1 MNQSPIIQARCEHT
15 HAEAGGV
22 KVFALRAKGADTGF
36 LDALQPGG
44 HVAIRY
50 PDFSGTPQQ
59 RLYSI
64 TRKKESDLFEIAVK
78 RSGHH
83 GVSDYLHSTVK
94 EGSIIPLQYAA
105 STVTVASIS
114 NFKRVTMLAGGIGIT
129 LPMALIRELASL
141 SRSGKHI
148 PAVALLLCFPRVA
161 DVPFL
166 QELLELDLTTEWFT
180 FRVFVTRED
189 IQASTHFQPGRPSDQ
204 SLEAL
209 QQPDAVVICGSRT
222 FAHEFR
228 QRIGHRFPGARLFA
242 ESFTPPTSPSE
253 SPETP
258 PASARLLLAGTGCAI
273 EADTGKNILEN
284 LESNHISIRSQCRSG
299 ICGVCRLR
307 VISGNCRFEPDF
319 CLSDTDRANGYALAC
334 CTFPKSGDL
343 TIALHAT
350 R

>member
-1 MNQSPIIQARCEHT
+1 MNQIIQARCEYT
-15 HAEAGGV
+15 HAEAGGI
-22 KVFALRAKGADTGF
+22 KVFALRANSADTAF

-64 TRKKESDLFEIAVK
+64 TRKKEPDLFEIAVK
-78 RSGHH
+78 RTGRQ
-83 GVSDYLHSTVK
+83 GVSDYLHSTMK

-105 STVTVASIS
+105 STITVASIR
-114 NFKRVTMLAGGIGIT
+114 NFNRVTMLAGGIGIT

-141 SRSGKHI
+141 SRSGKHV
-148 PAVALLLCFPRVA
+148 PAVTLLMCFPRIA

-166 QELLELDLTTEWFT
+166 HELLELDLTTEWLT

-189 IQASTHFQPGRPSDQ
+189 VQASTYFQPGRPSDQ

-209 QQPDAVVICGSRT
+209 QPDAVVICGSHT
-222 FAHEFR
+222 FAHQFR
-228 QRIGHRFPGARLFA
+228 QRVANRFPDARIFA
-242 ESFTPPTSPSE
+242 ESFTPASPCESTDEVPPT
-253 SPETP
+253 
-258 PASARLLLAGTGCAI
+258 SARLLFAETGCAI
-273 EADTGKNILEN
+273 EADTSKNILEN
-284 LESNHISIRSQCRSG
+284 LETNHISIRSQCRSG
-299 ICGVCRLR
+299 ICGACRLR
-307 VISGNCRFEPDF
+307 IISGSCRFEPDF
-319 CLSDTDRANGYALAC
+319 CLSEGDRADGYALAC
-334 CTFPKSGDL
+334 CTFPKFGDV

>member
-1 MNQSPIIQARCEHT
+1 MNRIIQARCEHS
-15 HAEAGGV
+15 HADAGGI
-22 KVFALRAKGADTGF
+22 KVFALRANDADTGF

-50 PDFSGTPQQ
+50 PDFSGTPRQ

-64 TRKKESDLFEIAVK
+64 TRMNEPDLFEIAVK
-78 RSGHH
+78 RTGRH

-105 STVTVASIS
+105 SSVTVASIS
-114 NFKRVTMLAGGIGIT
+114 HFRRVAMLAGGIGIT

-148 PAVALLLCFPRVA
+148 PAVTLLLCFPRVA

-166 QELLELDLTTEWFT
+166 HELLELDLTTAWFT
-180 FRVFVTRED
+180 FRVFITRED
-189 IQASTHFQPGRPSDQ
+189 IQACTHFQPGRPSDQ

-209 QQPDAVVICGSRT
+209 QQPDAAVICGSRA

-242 ESFTPPTSPSE
+242 ESFTPPPSPSE
-253 SPETP
+253 PPETP
-258 PASARLLLAGTGCAI
+258 PASARLLLAETGRAI
-273 EADTGKNILEN
+273 EADTNKSILEN
-284 LESNHISIRSQCRSG
+284 LETNNIPIRSQCRSG
-299 ICGVCRLR
+299 ICGACRLR
-307 VISGNCRFEPDF
+307 ITSGNCRFEPDF
-319 CLSDTDRANGYALAC
+319 CLSDGDRANGYALAC
-334 CTFPKSGDL
+334 CTFPKSGDV

>member
-1 MNQSPIIQARCEHT
+1 MNQIIQARCEYM
-15 HAEAGGV
+15 HAEAGGI
-22 KVFALRAKGADTGF
+22 KVFALRAHGADTEF

-44 HVAIRY
+44 HVSIRY
-50 PDFSGTPQQ
+50 PDFSGSPQQ
-59 RLYSI
+59 RFYSI
-64 TRKKESDLFEIAVK
+64 TRMNEPDLFEIAVK
-78 RSGHH
+78 RTGHR

-114 NFKRVTMLAGGIGIT
+114 NFQRVAMLAGGIGVT

-141 SRSGKHI
+141 SRSGKHV
-148 PAVALLLCFPRVA
+148 PAVTLLLCFPRVA

-166 QELLELDLTTEWFT
+166 HELLELDLTTDWFT

-189 IQASTHFQPGRPSDQ
+189 IQACTHFQPGRPSDQ

-209 QQPDAVVICGSRT
+209 QQPGAVVICGSRT

-228 QRIGHRFPGARLFA
+228 QRVNHRFPGARLFA
-242 ESFTPPTSPSE
+242 ESFTPPSSLRE
-253 SPETP
+253 SPQASPT
-258 PASARLLLAGTGCAI
+258 SARLLFAETGCAI
-273 EADTGKNILEN
+273 EADTSKSILEN
-284 LESNHISIRSQCRSG
+284 LETNNIPIRSQCRSG
-299 ICGVCRLR
+299 ICGACRLR
-307 VISGNCRFEPDF
+307 IISGNYRFEPDF
-319 CLSDTDRANGYALAC
+319 CLSDEDRANGHALAC
-334 CTFPKSGDL
+334 CTFPKSGDV